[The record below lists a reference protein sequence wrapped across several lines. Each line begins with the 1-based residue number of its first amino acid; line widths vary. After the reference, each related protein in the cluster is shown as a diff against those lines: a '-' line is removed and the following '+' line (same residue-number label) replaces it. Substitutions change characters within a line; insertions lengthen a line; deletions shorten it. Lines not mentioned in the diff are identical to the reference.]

1 MLEMATG
8 HPPWHTL
15 NLRTPI
21 ALVNWVECNDGPPPM
36 PDCLSPPLKRFLLR
50 CFERDPTNR
59 ATAKQLLSDPF
70 VVNRQHGTAPG
81 RSSVSDA
88 VGMVSEIDHLSR
100 NDAIARIRRASCS
113 DCSRPDMIGSYSTY
127 APSDGSHLSPR
138 SNQPSCGNSVIR
150 GASGVSVE
158 ETGELPGRAVTPP
171 SSLSERSPGRGPR
184 RPKLDVEQCA
194 PRIMTPSGRSG
205 STSPNPF
212 SGQSPD
218 STRSPSRCT
227 SPGWR
232 KPTETYRRGI
242 ACQGDNS
249 RKSAHFG
256 ATGEVF
262 SVREGGWEGEQGP
275 VVDVGNAMIEGNV
288 EAFSAAT
295 SVNTS
300 RESMASSALKRSDSF
315 ASTGSSSSYSSS
327 TTISHDPTAGR
338 SRGDSNGGLYPAS
351 SLPCSKNVS
360 GSAPQGQTTSK
371 AKRFGR
377 GGRPANIA
385 EEAAASDGTGCTITV
400 GWRRRS
406 QGTFVRAPE
415 ASPHS

>member
-1 MLEMATG
+1 MATG

-36 PDCLSPPLKRFLLR
+36 PECLSPSLKRFLLR

-70 VVNRQHGTAPG
+70 VVNRQHGTASG

-88 VGMVSEIDHLSR
+88 VGMVSEIDDLSR
-100 NDAIARIRRASCS
+100 NEAVARIRRASCS

-138 SNQPSCGNSVIR
+138 SDEPSREDSVIR
-150 GASGVSVE
+150 PMDGMSGVSVG
-158 ETGELPGRAVTPP
+158 ETEELPVRAITPP
-171 SSLSERSPGRGPR
+171 SSLSERLPGQGLR
-184 RPKLDVEQCA
+184 RPELDMEQCA

-212 SGQSPD
+212 SGRRRSFGQSPD
-218 STRSPSRCT
+218 SSRSPRRCT

-232 KPTETYRRGI
+232 NPTETYRRGI
-242 ACQGDNS
+242 ACQGGNS
-249 RKSAHFG
+249 KKSAHFG
-256 ATGEVF
+256 ATGE
-262 SVREGGWEGEQGP
+262 GEEGP
-275 VVDVGNAMIEGNV
+275 VVDVGNLIIEEN
-288 EAFSAAT
+288 AAA

-300 RESMASSALKRSDSF
+300 RGSMISPALKHSDSF
-315 ASTGSSSSYSSS
+315 ASFGSSSYSSS
-327 TTISHDPTAGR
+327 TISCDPTSRR
-338 SRGDSNGGLYPAS
+338 SRGDSNDGLYPAS

-371 AKRFGR
+371 TKRFGR
-377 GGRPANIA
+377 GGRPANIG
-385 EEAAASDGTGCTITV
+385 EEAAASDRTGCVITV
-400 GWRRRS
+400 GRRWRS
-406 QGTFVRAPE
+406 QGILVRAPE
-415 ASPHS
+415 ASHHS